1 MLIVLNYDL
10 YKHDLCEEFKV
21 KIENYRLRALR
32 VRTEMEATETHHMNS
47 ACHTVPK
54 DVPVGSEAVL
64 LQPAPLLQNS
74 VTK

>member
-32 VRTEMEATETHHMNS
+32 VRTEMEATET
-47 ACHTVPK
+47 
-54 DVPVGSEAVL
+54 
-64 LQPAPLLQNS
+64 
-74 VTK
+74 